1 MIHYRVF
8 KTSSPIKVHPL
19 SEAID
24 SPQDY
29 LGMLAEG
36 GGKVIE
42 KSSTFNGKYVR
53 ISTEGSPKSMMASFF
68 RSGVPE

>member
-1 MIHYRVF
+1 
-8 KTSSPIKVHPL
+8 
-19 SEAID
+19 
-24 SPQDY
+24 
-29 LGMLAEG
+29 MLAEG